1 MAKKKYKLA
10 SYLIAKG
17 LITREQAKEIMAEQD
32 GKRGPI
38 RERFGRIAVRKGYIT
53 ESQLNRAILEK
64 EREEAGY

>member
-1 MAKKKYKLA
+1 VAKKKYKLA

-17 LITREQAKEIMAEQD
+17 LITREQAREIMAEQD
-32 GKRGPI
+32 EKRGPI

-53 ESQLNRAILEK
+53 ESQLNRAIMEK